1 MASSKKARDAEAA
14 PDLDKLGKHGIL
26 QVAAERVDGV
36 RVRDKIVDVQHS
48 KQTKQITLP
57 DGMAAD
63 DAIVWLMRKDHE
75 ENRIVTIK
83 EYVDAYPLDGAYA
96 LAKAMARTYGWTNL
110 IPTPG
115 FFGPNPPEM
124 VGVQISPDSNDVV
137 QVPWGRMEVP
147 GVDGFIQCGMF
158 LKDNL
163 RPVFLI
169 TGQVKRKHEK
179 EISKLAQSCRDIVRD
194 ESIYRGEAIRVHFP
208 DPEEAQPDDF
218 NPRFIDL
225 SGVKAEELIF
235 KKDTMDLIRTNL
247 FTPIEKTQ
255 LCRDHG
261 IPLKRGVLLA
271 GPYGVGKTLT
281 AHVAAKKCQDNGWTF
296 IYLDHIEDLQ
306 AAIYFAQQY
315 SPAMVFAE
323 DIDRL
328 VATDRDDKVNA
339 ILNVIDGVD
348 TKHSEVLIALTTNHV
363 DKINQALLRPGR
375 LDAVVSVGP
384 PDAEAAQRLVRQYG
398 RGLVASEED
407 LTKVGDKLAGNI
419 PAVIREV
426 VERAKLAAIDRTN
439 PGEPF
444 SISGSDLVISVDSML
459 THLELLAPQPED
471 ARSDVEKAAETLG
484 ERVLT
489 GMVQAAEQRVSGV
502 AKKQNHGSNGASVS
516 A

>member
-1 MASSKKARDAEAA
+1 MNESNEEVRAKTPENLDQLSKGEILRAAASRVKKVKTK
-14 PDLDKLGKHGIL
+14 DK
-26 QVAAERVDGV
+26 QVGV
-36 RVRDKIVDVQHS
+36 THS
-48 KQTKQITLP
+48 KGTKQITLP
-57 DGMAAD
+57 QGMNAD

-75 ENRIVTIK
+75 ENRVVTIK
-83 EYVDAYPLDGAYA
+83 EYVEAYPLDGAYA
-96 LAKAMARTYGWTNL
+96 LAKAMADIYGWTNL
-110 IPTPG
+110 VPTPG

-124 VGVQISPDSNDVV
+124 VGVQISPDPNDVV

-147 GVDGFIQCGMF
+147 GVSGFIQCGMH
-158 LKDNL
+158 LKDD

-179 EISKLAQSCRDIVRD
+179 EISKLAQRCREIVRE
-194 ESIYRGEAIRVHFP
+194 ESIYRGQAVRVHFP
-208 DPEEAQPDDF
+208 DPNNSSPDDF

-225 SGVKAEELIF
+225 SGVKPEELVF
-235 KKDTMDLIRTNL
+235 EQDTMDLIRTNL
-247 FTPIEKTQ
+247 FTPIERTQ

-281 AHVAAKKCQDNGWTF
+281 AHVAAKKCYENGWTF
-296 IYLDHIEDLQ
+296 IYLDHVEDLQ

-328 VATDRDDKVNA
+328 IASERDDKVNA

-348 TKHSEVLIALTTNHV
+348 TKHAEVLITLTTNHV
-363 DKINQALLRPGR
+363 EKINQALLRPGR
-375 LDAVVSVGP
+375 LDAVVSVRP

-398 RGLVASEED
+398 RGLVSEDED
-407 LTKVGDKLAGNI
+407 LTVAGEKLDGKI

-426 VERAKLAAIDRTN
+426 VERAKLAAIDRTE
-439 PGEPF
+439 PGQPLKV
-444 SISGSDLVISVDSML
+444 SGRDLVIAADSML
-459 THLELLAPQPED
+459 AHLDLLAPKPED
-471 ARSDVEKAAETLG
+471 TRSDIEKGADILG
-484 ERVLT
+484 TKMLEGL
-489 GMVQAAEQRVSGV
+489 SGSSSKTE
-502 AKKQNHGSNGASVS
+502 KKPNGKQTAR